1 MRIELLYFD
10 GCPGH
15 AELRDRLPRLLEQA
29 GVDASIEEHRIDSEE
44 HARRERFLGSP
55 TLRVDG
61 HDIDPSADSR
71 NDYGLRCRLNPS
83 GEGLQRTPPD
93 SWVTEALRGDRP
105 APGARGPVR
114 PSLTGYALRHLRT
127 PRR

>member
-29 GVDASIEEHRIDSEE
+29 GVDASIEEQLIDSEDS
-44 HARRERFLGSP
+44 ARRERFLGSP

-61 HDIDPSADSR
+61 HDIDPTAEDR
-71 NDYGLRCRLNPS
+71 NEYGLRCRLYPT
-83 GEGLQRTPPD
+83 ETGLQRTPPD
-93 SWVTEALRGDRP
+93 AWVTEALRGARP
-105 APGARGPVR
+105 AGGA
-114 PSLTGYALRHLRT
+114 SASTA
-127 PRR
+127 